1 MPLLLQRELRMRRPP
16 LQLPYLDVALQLLL
30 FWQLRWLL
38 FSLYVLRSLLLLGR
52 LELQQQQQQEQQQ
65 EEEEEEQEHEEDL
78 LAMRV
83 RVEGERLVVSDA
95 ELVERYA
102 EQAEQAEQAELGE
115 RADLPY
121 DAISELLLELG
132 ERVDRPPY
140 DAISEL
146 LLELGAAADAQ
157 LLLRL
162 GDDAELAE
170 PQGRLRVARQV
181 IDVVQVGLHLEFD
194 PAKLD

>member
-1 MPLLLQRELRMRRPP
+1 
-16 LQLPYLDVALQLLL
+16 
-30 FWQLRWLL
+30 
-38 FSLYVLRSLLLLGR
+38 
-52 LELQQQQQQEQQQ
+52 
-65 EEEEEEQEHEEDL
+65 
-78 LAMRV
+78 MRV
-83 RVEGERLVVSDA
+83 RVEGEGLVVSVERYA
-95 ELVERYA
+95 ELVERY
-102 EQAEQAEQAELGE
+102 AEQAEQAELGE

-132 ERVDRPPY
+132 ERVDRQPY

-170 PQGRLRVARQV
+170 PQGRLRVARQEN
-181 IDVVQVGLHLEFD
+181 DVVQVGLDLEFD

>member
-1 MPLLLQRELRMRRPP
+1 MPLLLQRELRMRHPP

-78 LAMRV
+78 LAMRD

-102 EQAEQAEQAELGE
+102 EQVEQAELGE

-121 DAISELLLELG
+121 DAFSELLLEVG

-140 DAISEL
+140 DGFSEL
-146 LLELGAAADAQ
+146 LLELGAAADAE

-181 IDVVQVGLHLEFD
+181 IDVVQVGLYLEFD

>member
-1 MPLLLQRELRMRRPP
+1 MRQPLWR
-16 LQLPYLDVALQLLL
+16 LPYLDVALQLLL

-52 LELQQQQQQEQQQ
+52 LELQQQQQQQQQQQ

-102 EQAEQAEQAELGE
+102 EQAEQAELGE

-121 DAISELLLELG
+121 DAISELLLEVG

-140 DAISEL
+140 DGISEL
-146 LLELGAAADAQ
+146 LLELGAAADAE

-162 GDDAELAE
+162 GADAERAE
-170 PQGRLRVARQV
+170 PQQGRLRVARQV
-181 IDVVQVGLHLEFD
+181 KDEVAVARQVYEAVVR
-194 PAKLD
+194 

>member
-52 LELQQQQQQEQQQ
+52 LELQQQQQQQQQQ

-83 RVEGERLVVSDA
+83 RVEGGRLVVSVERYA

-102 EQAEQAEQAELGE
+102 EQAEQAELAEL
-115 RADLPY
+115 
-121 DAISELLLELG
+121 
-132 ERVDRPPY
+132 VDRPPY
-140 DAISEL
+140 DAFSEL
-146 LLELGAAADAQ
+146 LLQLGAADDACSE

-162 GDDAELAE
+162 GADAEQAE
-170 PQGRLRVARQV
+170 TQGQLRVATQV
-181 IDVVQVGLHLEFD
+181 LDVVQVDLDLQFD